1 MNNYNSLSEF
11 LKYDE
16 VINEGWLDFLK
27 RMNASSSQMSSAKS
41 FFGLFGAL
49 KQKLGLVSGEEPQ
62 DEISKAIKSI
72 TDEKLANAE
81 KRASAL
87 KKSKESEFIAKL
99 KAKHAH
105 KENQLKLENDR
116 KIKMHDAHAR
126 KLKNEETFWKN
137 NKTLFTKEENEAYD
151 KAMEESYTQLQG
163 LGIDVIDEM
172 RSLQLK
178 MFFNEDGTPRD
189 LESLKKELENSD
201 SPLKKDLARYNEICS
216 SNQKLIIES
225 MNSDEFK
232 QKIGE
237 VQGSTTQ
244 LKDAEDALKDAEDLQ
259 NTYNNRAAAVKKIK
273 DYKTKHDNA
282 VTAKNDA
289 DQAISNIINCPLYDM
304 PKTAESDGTLKVD
317 EIVLNDNKLD
327 EYVDSLCKDMGST
340 LKEDDIN
347 KIKEELKGYGLSEDD
362 INNVIDSTGAD
373 NTTESLKDKL
383 KTKLKESDTKEKISG
398 KLKERVDTANQQI
411 KSANDQ
417 LDANPDPSTSEGLK
431 KIKESVSS
439 EDLKSINAY
448 EEIKNNGDNPD
459 IYDDTTELGK
469 SEKKKLNEEVD
480 KAKKKVSDINVAV
493 EKAREER
500 KSAVARL
507 EHTNTF
513 DATERDKIEDELSGI
528 DAGETKN
535 SDGKVGFWKID
546 DNGKKVFVE
555 RPGIKATKEE
565 RKKYNDELEE
575 TILTS
580 PISDKKH
587 EVTSIKKNPDAT
599 GDNDKYIMV
608 RDGKEEVISAEDAVF
623 YQVEKQK
630 DIENRELIRGKKQ
643 EIADQ
648 FNKVISTTDGKFT
661 LNKDAYDKLSDAQK
675 KAIMAMVDDPD
686 KYLTGLD
693 MTETDLNKVKDTLKD
708 VDKSKLKDQME
719 DYLDS
724 EEYKDGE
731 GENDDEVEGED
742 GSKTKLKDMDDEIET
757 DEEDEEGNKKKIQN
771 PAKIWKKKKKKNGS
785 GSTKNYY
792 NKDGESLSPQDYK
805 DAVERFKNALN
816 KKKKESNTQT
826 SNDQQSLSAHIANL
840 FEYNKKIQ
848 KLNTYLFNN

>member
-11 LKYDE
+11 LKYDG
-16 VINEGWLDFLK
+16 VINEGWLSDLFK
-27 RMNASSSQMSSAKS
+27 GKNASSSQMSSAKS

-49 KQKLGLVSGEEPQ
+49 KQKLGLVSGEEQQ

-189 LESLKKELENSD
+189 LESLKKELENPD

-244 LKDAEDALKDAEDLQ
+244 KKDAEDALKDAEDLQ
-259 NTYNNRAAAVKKIK
+259 NTYNNRADAVKKIK
-273 DYKTKHDNA
+273 DYQTKHDNA
-282 VTAKNDA
+282 VTAKKDA
-289 DQAISNIINCPLYDM
+289 GQAISNIMNCPLYDM

-317 EIVLNDNKLD
+317 EIVLSDNKLD
-327 EYVDSLCKDMGST
+327 EYVYSLCKDMGST
-340 LKEDDIN
+340 LKEEDIN
-347 KIKEELKGYGLSEDD
+347 KIKEELKSYGLSEDD
-362 INNVIDSTGAD
+362 INSTIDSTGAD

-383 KTKLKESDTKEKISG
+383 KAKLKESETKEKISG
-398 KLKERVDTANQQI
+398 KLKEKVDTANQQI

-431 KIKESVSS
+431 KIKESVSP

-448 EEIKNNGDNPD
+448 EEIKTNGDNPD
-459 IYDDTTELGK
+459 IYDDTTEIGK
-469 SEKKKLNEEVD
+469 SEKKKLNEDVD

-535 SDGKVGFWKID
+535 SNGKVGFWKTD

-575 TILTS
+575 IILTS

-599 GDNDKYIMV
+599 GDDDKYIMV
-608 RDGKEEVISAEDAVF
+608 RDGKEEVISAEDAIF

-648 FNKVISTTDGKFT
+648 FNKVISTTDGEFT

-686 KYLTGLD
+686 KYLAGLD
-693 MTETDLNKVKDTLKD
+693 MTETDLNKIKDTLKD
-708 VDKSKLKDQME
+708 VDKSKLKDQMS

-731 GENDDEVEGED
+731 GENDDEVDGED

-771 PAKIWKKKKKKNGS
+771 PAKIWKKRKKKNGT

-816 KKKKESNTQT
+816 KKKESNTQT
-826 SNDQQSLSAHIANL
+826 STDQQSLSAYIANL
-840 FEYNKKIQ
+840 SEHKQVIR
-848 KLNTYLFNN
+848 KLIDFVNC